1 MEEVKTFVPSE
12 YKQEAKEVV
21 DFLADL
27 NQEEK
32 KGFLMFMQGIK
43 VAKSMEKKTKT
54 AQEEQH
60 DQHDFDNNNSWLGG
74 LQYSFENCNENHK
87 GFFTNERHQA
97 NR

>member
-32 KGFLMFMQGIK
+32 KGFLMLMQGIK
-43 VAKSMEKKTKT
+43 VAKSMEKKTQT
-54 AQEEQH
+54 V
-60 DQHDFDNNNSWLGG
+60 
-74 LQYSFENCNENHK
+74 
-87 GFFTNERHQA
+87 
-97 NR
+97 

>member
-43 VAKSMEKKTKT
+43 VAKSMGKKTQT
-54 AQEEQH
+54 AQEEQ
-60 DQHDFDNNNSWLGG
+60 QHGRDNYF
-74 LQYSFENCNENHK
+74 YSLAFNCYI
-87 GFFTNERHQA
+87 A
-97 NR
+97 CSA

>member
-21 DFLADL
+21 DFLAVL
-27 NQEEK
+27 NPEEK

-54 AQEEQH
+54 A
-60 DQHDFDNNNSWLGG
+60 
-74 LQYSFENCNENHK
+74 
-87 GFFTNERHQA
+87 
-97 NR
+97 

>member
-1 MEEVKTFVPSE
+1 MSWQLSHYIIILNCETVCKYIIVGIGKKVNKNREVKDMEEVKTFVPSE

-43 VAKSMEKKTKT
+43 VAKSMEKKTQT
-54 AQEEQH
+54 A
-60 DQHDFDNNNSWLGG
+60 
-74 LQYSFENCNENHK
+74 
-87 GFFTNERHQA
+87 
-97 NR
+97 